1 MCILRVIHKT
11 NLLQIDSIKG
21 SFPHCFII
29 YDNRN
34 MYIYVEMVCWEDI
47 PISFHLVSL
56 VLTALVFVLTSK
68 FMFNVSKCIDVRFST
83 IDKGLNYLP

>member
-1 MCILRVIHKT
+1 
-11 NLLQIDSIKG
+11 
-21 SFPHCFII
+21 
-29 YDNRN
+29 
-34 MYIYVEMVCWEDI
+34 MVCWEDI

-56 VLTALVFVLTSK
+56 VLIALVFVLKNK

>member
-1 MCILRVIHKT
+1 MALITETCIYNV
-11 NLLQIDSIKG
+11 
-21 SFPHCFII
+21 
-29 YDNRN
+29 
-34 MYIYVEMVCWEDI
+34 YVEMVCWEDI

>member
-1 MCILRVIHKT
+1 M
-11 NLLQIDSIKG
+11 
-21 SFPHCFII
+21 FYYI
-29 YDNRN
+29 YNGTDNRN

-56 VLTALVFVLTSK
+56 VLIALVFVLTSK